1 MTKNKYNGPRLHLGL
16 IEEAKISCRQG
27 QCFTNYNIFNMDF
40 GQDLEPEELTKHYD
54 QCHGIDFETE
64 EEEDEEYDG

>member
-1 MTKNKYNGPRLHLGL
+1 
-16 IEEAKISCRQG
+16 
-27 QCFTNYNIFNMDF
+27 MDF
-40 GQDLEPEELTKHYD
+40 GQDLEPEELTRHYD